1 MKKRFL
7 YLGILLGL
15 STVLTGCAT
24 KTFVPKA
31 LNENAKGISTVRST
45 PYGCKV
51 LGEIEGKDEKKSIAG
66 EIIIGGTLF
75 SMREGAMNDLRNN
88 AVEVVGNSKKRTVLK
103 VISEVAFCAQGYKC
117 PNQEIEIQN
126 IDSYLVKGEIFEC
139 GDK

>member
-1 MKKRFL
+1 MKTQFL
-7 YLGILLGL
+7 CLGVLSGL

-24 KTFVPKA
+24 EPFVPKA

-66 EIIIGGTLF
+66 GIIIGGTLL

-103 VISEVAFCAQGYKC
+103 VISEAAFCAQGYKC

-126 IDSYLVKGEIFEC
+126 IHSYLVKGEIFEC